1 MGLWQSTLTFAA
13 AATFAAC
20 AAPST
25 IIEPARAPQLT
36 PRERQVTRTE
46 VAAEPPAPSVV
57 SDATR
62 DRAAHRVQQRIAR
75 AGTPADPYSITP
87 SITRLDVSIGAAA
100 TVACTIEVRVSP
112 GNARGEERWEAGHTA
127 TAIGRALVTSNA
139 SPLEVERS
147 VDACVDS
154 AAQQAVERRIIPFLS
169 RSLAAR

>member
-1 MGLWQSTLTFAA
+1 MGLSQSMLAFAA

-20 AAPST
+20 AAPSVT
-25 IIEPARAPQLT
+25 IEHARAQEIA
-36 PRERQVTRTE
+36 PRDQPVAPAQ
-46 VAAEPPAPSVV
+46 VAAEPAAPPVV

-75 AGTPADPYSITP
+75 AGTPPDPYMITP
-87 SITRLDVSIGAAA
+87 SITRLDVLIGADA

-112 GNARGEERWEAGHTA
+112 GSARGDERWEAGRTA
-127 TAIGRALVTSNA
+127 TAIGRAIVTSNA
-139 SPLEVERS
+139 SPLEVEHS

-154 AAQQAVERRIIPFLS
+154 AAEQAVTRRIMPFLS